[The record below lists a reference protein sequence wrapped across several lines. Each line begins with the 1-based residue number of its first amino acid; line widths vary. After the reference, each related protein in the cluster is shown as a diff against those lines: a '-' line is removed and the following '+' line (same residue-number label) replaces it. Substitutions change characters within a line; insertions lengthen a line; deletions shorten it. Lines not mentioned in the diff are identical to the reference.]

1 MKLIYR
7 IFIFILTS
15 TTNILWSQTVAPK
28 YSNEFLNIGVGARA
42 QGMSLAQIAMV
53 DDATAGYWNPAGLVG
68 ISSDLQLAGMHSEY
82 FAGIAKYDYAAIAK
96 RIDSSSVAA
105 ISFIRFGVDD
115 IPNTTELID
124 AGGNID
130 YDRITT
136 FSAADYGFIFSYG
149 RNGFPGISAAK
160 PSVNFAQR
168 SGFSWGVNAKIIYR
182 QIGSFANAWGFG
194 LDAGA
199 QYYTSKWRF
208 GAMMRD
214 ITSTFNAWSYSLDDR
229 TKQVFAATGNEIPTN
244 GLEVTLPRL
253 IVGGARVFQINKISI
268 APEVNLSLTTDGKRN
283 VLITANPV
291 SIDPSIGFELGYNKT
306 IFLRG
311 GVGNATKIKDFD
323 GSQSLTFQPNIGVG
337 LRIKSL
343 FIDYALSDVGNV
355 SDVLYSNVFSLRFD
369 LFKGTQQK

>member
-1 MKLIYR
+1 
-7 IFIFILTS
+7 
-15 TTNILWSQTVAPK
+15 
-28 YSNEFLNIGVGARA
+28 
-42 QGMSLAQIAMV
+42 
-53 DDATAGYWNPAGLVG
+53 
-68 ISSDLQLAGMHSEY
+68 
-82 FAGIAKYDYAAIAK
+82 
-96 RIDSSSVAA
+96 
-105 ISFIRFGVDD
+105 
-115 IPNTTELID
+115 
-124 AGGNID
+124 
-130 YDRITT
+130 
-136 FSAADYGFIFSYG
+136 
-149 RNGFPGISAAK
+149 
-160 PSVNFAQR
+160 
-168 SGFSWGVNAKIIYR
+168 
-182 QIGSFANAWGFG
+182 
-194 LDAGA
+194 
-199 QYYTSKWRF
+199 
-208 GAMMRD
+208 
-214 ITSTFNAWSYSLDDR
+214 
-229 TKQVFAATGNEIPTN
+229 
-244 GLEVTLPRL
+244 VTLPRL